1 MIKTMEYKGKQIQLS
16 DRGEGITLLLV
27 HGYIE
32 DLTIWNGF
40 ADTLAEQFRVV
51 AVDLP
56 GHGKTDN
63 FNAVHSM
70 ELMADVLHAVL
81 QNLKI
86 EKCIAVG
93 HSMGG
98 YAVMAFVEKYPEL
111 LQGFSLFHSAP
122 YSDNDEKKENRNRQI
137 GLIRAGKK
145 QQVYTAH
152 IPNIFAP
159 QNIERFTHAIEK
171 AKKAAAAMFD
181 DSIIAA
187 IQGMKQRED
196 RASVLK
202 NSNLPFLYVIGKHDR
217 FIPMD
222 ILDKLEMPKNSTTL
236 VLENSGHA
244 GFIEEQ
250 EKAIEAFRNFANQC
264 ASNEL
269 EVK

>member
-1 MIKTMEYKGKQIQLS
+1 MIKTMEYEGKQINFS
-16 DRGEGITLLLV
+16 DKGKGITLLLV

-40 ADTLAEQFRVV
+40 AEALSKQFRVV

-56 GHGKTDN
+56 GHGKTDD
-63 FNAVHSM
+63 FNTVHSM
-70 ELMADVLHAVL
+70 ELMADVMHAVL
-81 QNLKI
+81 QKLEI
-86 EKCIAVG
+86 DKCIAVG

-98 YAVMAFVEKYPEL
+98 YAVMAFVEKYRQL

-122 YSDNDEKKENRNRQI
+122 YSDNEEKKANRNRQI

-145 QQVYTAH
+145 QQVYKAH

-159 QNIERFTHAIEK
+159 HNVDRFKDAIEK
-171 AKKAAAAMFD
+171 AKKVAAFMPD

-187 IQGMKQRED
+187 LQGMKQRKD

-236 VLENSGHA
+236 VLENSGHV
-244 GFIEEQ
+244 GFIEEK
-250 EKAIEAFRNFANQC
+250 EKAVHAFQNFANI
-264 ASNEL
+264 S
-269 EVK
+269 